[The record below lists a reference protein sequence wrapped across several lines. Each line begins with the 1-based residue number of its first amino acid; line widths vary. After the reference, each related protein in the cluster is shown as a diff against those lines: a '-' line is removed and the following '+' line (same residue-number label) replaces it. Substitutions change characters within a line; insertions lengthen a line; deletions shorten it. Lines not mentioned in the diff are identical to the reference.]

1 MMLVARS
8 SAANYFS
15 RCGKGTQTIS
25 RVGSKTI
32 EVPDKVKVAIAD
44 NHVSVEGPKGKLE
57 MDMPCRTTVSQDEN
71 VLSVA
76 RDGDDREAKAMHGL
90 GRSLLNNMVV
100 GVSKGYVKKL
110 EINGVGFK
118 AAVSGN
124 TVTMNLGYS
133 HPIKYDLPNQVTV
146 SVDKDTNVTIE
157 GPDKQ
162 KVGLVAAELR
172 GFYPVEPYKGKGVKY
187 ADEYIRR
194 KEGKTVQ

>member
-1 MMLVARS
+1 M
-8 SAANYFS
+8 
-15 RCGKGTQTIS
+15 S

-32 EVPDKVKVAIAD
+32 EVPDKVKVVIAD

-57 MDMPCRTTVSQDEN
+57 MDMPSRTTVSQEEN

-76 RDGDDREAKAMHGL
+76 RDGDDRKAMAMHGL

-100 GVSKGYVKKL
+100 GVSEGFVKKL

-133 HPIKYDLPNQVTV
+133 HPIKYDLPNQVKV
-146 SVDKDTNVTIE
+146 SVDKDTKVTIE

-162 KVGLVAAELR
+162 KVGMVAAELR

-187 ADEYIRR
+187 DDERIRR

>member
-1 MMLVARS
+1 M
-8 SAANYFS
+8 
-15 RCGKGTQTIS
+15 S

-32 EVPDKVKVAIAD
+32 EVPDKVKVAIAAG
-44 NHVSVEGPKGKLE
+44 HVSVEGPKGKLE
-57 MDMPCRTTVSQDEN
+57 LDMPRRTSVSQEEN
-71 VLSVA
+71 TLSVA

-90 GRSLLNNMVV
+90 GRSLLNNMVI
-100 GVSKGYVKKL
+100 GVSEGFVKKL

-118 AAVSGN
+118 TAVSGS

-133 HPIKYDLPNQVTV
+133 HPIKYDLPDQVKV
-146 SVDKDTNVTIE
+146 SVDKDTSVTIE

-194 KEGKTVQ
+194 KEGKTVV

>member
-1 MMLVARS
+1 M
-8 SAANYFS
+8 
-15 RCGKGTQTIS
+15 S

-32 EVPDKVKVAIAD
+32 EVPDKVKVVIAN

-57 MDMPCRTTVSQDEN
+57 MDMPSRTTVSQEEN
-71 VLSVA
+71 VLSVT
-76 RDGDDREAKAMHGL
+76 RDGDDRKAMAMHGL
-90 GRSLLNNMVV
+90 GRSLLNNMVL
-100 GVSKGYVKKL
+100 GVSEGFVKKL

-133 HPIKYDLPNQVTV
+133 HPIKYDLPNQVKV
-146 SVDKDTNVTIE
+146 SVDKDTKVTIE

-187 ADEYIRR
+187 ADEHIRR

>member
-1 MMLVARS
+1 M
-8 SAANYFS
+8 
-15 RCGKGTQTIS
+15 S

-57 MDMPCRTTVSQDEN
+57 MDMPSRTTVSQDEN

-100 GVSKGYVKKL
+100 GVSEGYVKKL
-110 EINGVGFK
+110 EIYGVGFK

-187 ADEYIRR
+187 AGEYIRR

>member
-1 MMLVARS
+1 M
-8 SAANYFS
+8 
-15 RCGKGTQTIS
+15 S

-44 NHVSVEGPKGKLE
+44 NHVAVEGPKGKLE
-57 MDMPCRTTVSQDEN
+57 MDMPSRTSVSQEEN
-71 VLSVA
+71 ILSVA

-100 GVSKGYVKKL
+100 GVSEGFVKKL

-118 AAVSGN
+118 ALVSGN

-133 HPIKYDLPNQVTV
+133 HPIKYDLPDQVTV
-146 SVDKDTNVTIE
+146 SVDKDTRVTIE

-162 KVGLVAAELR
+162 KVGRVAAELR
-172 GFYPVEPYKGKGVKY
+172 GFYPVEPYKGKGVRY
-187 ADEYIRR
+187 ADEHVRR

>member
-1 MMLVARS
+1 M
-8 SAANYFS
+8 
-15 RCGKGTQTIS
+15 
-25 RVGSKTI
+25 
-32 EVPDKVKVAIAD
+32 
-44 NHVSVEGPKGKLE
+44 
-57 MDMPCRTTVSQDEN
+57 
-71 VLSVA
+71 A

-90 GRSLLNNMVV
+90 GRSLLNNMVI
-100 GVSKGYVKKL
+100 GVSEGFVKKL

-118 AAVSGN
+118 AAVSGS

-133 HPIKYDLPNQVTV
+133 HPIKYDLPDQVKV
-146 SVDKDTNVTIE
+146 SVDKDTSVTIE

>member
-1 MMLVARS
+1 M
-8 SAANYFS
+8 
-15 RCGKGTQTIS
+15 S
-25 RVGSKTI
+25 RVGSKLI

-44 NHVSVEGPKGKLE
+44 NHVEVEGPKGKLE
-57 MDMPCRTTVSQDEN
+57 MDMPGRTSVSQEGN
-71 VLSVA
+71 MLTVA
-76 RDGDDREAKAMHGL
+76 RDGDDREARAMHGL

-100 GVSKGYVKKL
+100 GVSEGYVKKL

-118 AAVSGN
+118 ALVNGN
-124 TVTMNLGYS
+124 PVTMNIGYS
-133 HPIKYDLPNQVTV
+133 HPIKYDMPDQVKVT
-146 SVDKDTNVTIE
+146 VDKDTNVTIE

-187 ADEYIRR
+187 ADERVRR

>member
-1 MMLVARS
+1 M
-8 SAANYFS
+8 
-15 RCGKGTQTIS
+15 S

-32 EVPDKVKVAIAD
+32 EVPDKVKVAIAA

-100 GVSKGYVKKL
+100 GVSEGYVKKL

>member
-1 MMLVARS
+1 M
-8 SAANYFS
+8 
-15 RCGKGTQTIS
+15 S

-44 NHVSVEGPKGKLE
+44 NHVSVEGPNGKLE
-57 MDMPCRTTVSQDEN
+57 MDMPSRTSVSQEEN
-71 VLSVA
+71 ILSVA

-100 GVSKGYVKKL
+100 GVSEGFVKKL

-118 AAVSGN
+118 ALVSGN

-133 HPIKYDLPNQVTV
+133 HPIKYDLPDQVTV
-146 SVDKDTNVTIE
+146 SVDKDTSVTIE

-187 ADEYIRR
+187 ADEHVRR

>member
-1 MMLVARS
+1 M
-8 SAANYFS
+8 
-15 RCGKGTQTIS
+15 S

-32 EVPDKVKVAIAD
+32 AVPDKVKVVIAD

-57 MDMPCRTTVSQDEN
+57 MDMPSRTTVSQEEN
-71 VLSVA
+71 VLSVT
-76 RDGDDREAKAMHGL
+76 RDGDDRKAMAMHGL
-90 GRSLLNNMVV
+90 GRSLLNNMVL
-100 GVSKGYVKKL
+100 GVSEGFVKKL

-133 HPIKYDLPNQVTV
+133 HPIKYALPNQVTV

-187 ADEYIRR
+187 ADEHIRR

>member
-1 MMLVARS
+1 M
-8 SAANYFS
+8 
-15 RCGKGTQTIS
+15 S

-44 NHVSVEGPKGKLE
+44 NHVSVEGPNGKLE
-57 MDMPCRTTVSQDEN
+57 MDMPSRTSVSQKEN
-71 VLSVA
+71 ILSVA
-76 RDGDDREAKAMHGL
+76 RDGDDREARAMHGL
-90 GRSLLNNMVV
+90 GRSLLNNMVT
-100 GVSKGYVKKL
+100 GVSEGFVKKL

-118 AAVSGN
+118 AAVSGS

-133 HPIKYDLPNQVTV
+133 HPIKYDLPDQVKV
-146 SVDKDTNVTIE
+146 SVEKDTSVTIE

-187 ADEYIRR
+187 ADEYVRR

>member
-1 MMLVARS
+1 M
-8 SAANYFS
+8 
-15 RCGKGTQTIS
+15 S

-44 NHVSVEGPKGKLE
+44 NHVAVEGPKGKLE
-57 MDMPCRTTVSQDEN
+57 MDMPSRTSVSQEEN
-71 VLSVA
+71 TLSVA
-76 RDGDDREAKAMHGL
+76 RDGDDREARAMHGL

-100 GVSKGYVKKL
+100 GVSEGFVKKL

-118 AAVSGN
+118 ALVSGN

-133 HPIKYDLPNQVTV
+133 HPIKYDLPDQVTV
-146 SVDKDTNVTIE
+146 SVDKDTSVTIE

-187 ADEYIRR
+187 ANEHVRR
-194 KEGKTVQ
+194 TEGKTVQ

>member
-1 MMLVARS
+1 M
-8 SAANYFS
+8 
-15 RCGKGTQTIS
+15 S

-44 NHVSVEGPKGKLE
+44 NHVAVEGPKGKLE
-57 MDMPCRTTVSQDEN
+57 MDMPSRTSVSQEEN
-71 VLSVA
+71 ILSVA

-100 GVSKGYVKKL
+100 GVSEGFVKKL

-118 AAVSGN
+118 ALVSGN

-133 HPIKYDLPNQVTV
+133 HPIKYDLPDQVTV
-146 SVDKDTNVTIE
+146 SVDKDTRVTIE

-187 ADEYIRR
+187 ADEHVRR

>member
-1 MMLVARS
+1 M
-8 SAANYFS
+8 
-15 RCGKGTQTIS
+15 S

-32 EVPDKVKVAIAD
+32 AVPDKVKVVIAD

-57 MDMPCRTTVSQDEN
+57 MDMPSRTTVSQEEN
-71 VLSVA
+71 VLSVT
-76 RDGDDREAKAMHGL
+76 RDGDDRKAMAMHGL
-90 GRSLLNNMVV
+90 GRSLLNNMVL
-100 GVSKGYVKKL
+100 GVSEGFVKKL

-133 HPIKYDLPNQVTV
+133 HPIKYDLPNQVIV

-172 GFYPVEPYKGKGVKY
+172 GFYPVEPYKGKGVRY
-187 ADEYIRR
+187 ADEHVRR

>member
-1 MMLVARS
+1 M
-8 SAANYFS
+8 
-15 RCGKGTQTIS
+15 S

-57 MDMPCRTTVSQDEN
+57 MDMPSRTTVSQDEN

-100 GVSKGYVKKL
+100 GVSEGYVKKL
-110 EINGVGFK
+110 EISGVGFK

>member
-1 MMLVARS
+1 M
-8 SAANYFS
+8 
-15 RCGKGTQTIS
+15 S
-25 RVGSKTI
+25 RVGSKLI

-44 NHVSVEGPKGKLE
+44 NHVEVEGPKGKLE
-57 MDMPCRTTVSQDEN
+57 MDMPGRTSVSQEGN
-71 VLSVA
+71 MLTVA
-76 RDGDDREAKAMHGL
+76 RDGDDREARAMHGL

-100 GVSKGYVKKL
+100 GVSEGFVKKL

-118 AAVSGN
+118 ALVSGN

-133 HPIKYDLPNQVTV
+133 HPIKYDLPDQVTV
-146 SVDKDTNVTIE
+146 TVDKDTNVTIE

-187 ADEYIRR
+187 ADERVRR

>member
-1 MMLVARS
+1 M
-8 SAANYFS
+8 
-15 RCGKGTQTIS
+15 
-25 RVGSKTI
+25 I
-32 EVPDKVKVAIAD
+32 EVPDKVKVAIAGD
-44 NHVSVEGPKGKLE
+44 HVAVAGPKGKLE
-57 MDMPCRTTVSQDEN
+57 MDMPGRTSVSQEGN
-71 VLSVA
+71 ILTVA
-76 RDGDDREAKAMHGL
+76 RDGDDREARAMHGL

-100 GVSKGYVKKL
+100 GVSEGYVKKL

-118 AAVSGN
+118 ALVNGN

-133 HPIKYDLPNQVTV
+133 HPIKYDLPDQVKVT
-146 SVDKDTNVTIE
+146 VDKDTNVTIE

-187 ADEYIRR
+187 ADERIRR

>member
-1 MMLVARS
+1 M
-8 SAANYFS
+8 
-15 RCGKGTQTIS
+15 S

-57 MDMPCRTTVSQDEN
+57 MDMPSRTTVSQDEN

-100 GVSKGYVKKL
+100 GVSEGYVKKL

-172 GFYPVEPYKGKGVKY
+172 GFYPVEPYKGKGVRY
-187 ADEYIRR
+187 ADEHVRR